1 MGHVFAEIELS
12 NPRQP
17 DFVPIVVNALVDT
30 DALMLCIPE
39 HIANQLDLTTES
51 MREVSVADGR
61 SSNVPY
67 VGPIKLTF
75 GKRFCY
81 VGALV
86 LGDEVLLGTVPMEDM
101 DLVVN
106 PSRREVTV
114 DPASPNIPHARVK
127 SLTSR
132 SSGRATAR
140 RRSRRRASR
149 GTGTEHRSRTDGVPY
164 PGSNSN
170 CKEKLVMRIDSCL
183 PPTLVGGFGISRLAP
198 LSFPHRPC
206 GAMGEREG

>member
-17 DFVPIVVNALVDT
+17 ELSPVQVTALADT
-30 DALMLCIPE
+30 GALLLCLPE
-39 HIANQLDLTTES
+39 HIALQLSLETES
-51 MREVSVADGR
+51 IREVSVADGR
-61 SSNVPY
+61 NMKVPY
-67 VGPIKLTF
+67 VGPIKVTF

-86 LGDEVLLGTVPMEDM
+86 LGDEVLLGSVPMEDM
-101 DLVVN
+101 DLIVN

-132 SSGRATAR
+132 SG
-140 RRSRRRASR
+140 
-149 GTGTEHRSRTDGVPY
+149 
-164 PGSNSN
+164 
-170 CKEKLVMRIDSCL
+170 
-183 PPTLVGGFGISRLAP
+183 
-198 LSFPHRPC
+198 
-206 GAMGEREG
+206 